1 MQEISSLFK
10 QYLDNK
16 CTAEEIKALL
26 AYFGKDELNTDLK
39 LLILDELKKDAP
51 LHFEDKIQIA
61 EIFNQTDRYLN
72 EKIFVRQTKQP
83 YFSAIFLRYAAA
95 ASIICIL
102 SFTVWQYTKRK
113 DQLKQKT
120 ELVNDANPGVDK
132 AILTLADGS
141 SVVLT
146 AGNNN
151 TILNDNGIK
160 IRRAKDGMLVYEI
173 TGNQSNS
180 DISGYNVLA
189 TPNGAKYEVL
199 LPDGTRV
206 WLNAGSSLKY
216 PLKFANEERRVE
228 LTGEAYFEVEKLL
241 LNNKRIP
248 FYVETPKQ
256 IIQVLGTEFNISAYS
271 DDSAFRTTL
280 VSGKVDVHE
289 QLTGEHKIL
298 APGEQAISVDGHN
311 LEVVKVNAEK
321 AVSWKE
327 GNFGCEDMYLK
338 DILKQL
344 SRWYNVKVDY
354 NDLPE
359 TRYNI
364 FISRNEKLSTVLGML
379 EKTGNIKFQITDN
392 TIKINH

>member
-26 AYFGKDELNTDLK
+26 AYFGKDGLKTDLK

-51 LHFEDKIQIA
+51 PHFEEKIQIA
-61 EIFNQTDRYLN
+61 EIFNQTDRYLHEN
-72 EKIFVRQTKQP
+72 IFAGQTKQP
-83 YFSAIFLRYAAA
+83 YFSMLFFKYAAA

-102 SFTVWQYTKRK
+102 SFTVWRYNKQQ
-113 DQLKQKT
+113 DQVKVKT
-120 ELVNDANPGVDK
+120 ALINDAQPGVDK

-141 SVVLT
+141 SVALT
-146 AGNNN
+146 A
-151 TILNDNGIK
+151 DNSNAVFSDKGIK
-160 IRRAKDGMLVYEI
+160 IKRAKDGALVYEI
-173 TGNQSNS
+173 TGSQSNS
-180 DISGYNVLA
+180 DVSGYNVLA

-216 PLKFANEERRVE
+216 PLKFAHEERRVA
-228 LTGEAYFEVEKLL
+228 LTGEAYFEVAKLL
-241 LNNKRIP
+241 LNNNRIP

-256 IIQVLGTEFNISAYS
+256 IIKVLGTEFNISAYN
-271 DDSAFRTTL
+271 DDPAFRTTL
-280 VSGKVDVHE
+280 VSGKVDVQE
-289 QLTGEHKIL
+289 QVTGEHKIL
-298 APGEQAISVDGHN
+298 SPGEQAVSMNGRH

-321 AVSWKE
+321 AVSWKD
-327 GNFGCEDMYLK
+327 GDFSCEDMYLK
-338 DILKQL
+338 DILRQL

-364 FISRNEKLSTVLGML
+364 FISRDEKLSAVLRML
-379 EKTGNIKFQITDN
+379 EKTGNIKFQITNN